1 MTFDSIP
8 IREKVE
14 RDKYLRVEHLVKILT
29 TKCLVCLEP
38 IVWAGVN
45 AAGKRLPFDT
55 STLLTNP
62 QKVVISS
69 DDQLDVWAMQPPP
82 LKHICDPA
90 KAQEEHERRCSLEV
104 ARLREQGHIFRSSRM
119 GLDSETPLE
128 FPPYGSSWGY
138 RP

>member
-8 IREKVE
+8 IKEKVE
-14 RDKYLRVEHLVKILT
+14 RDKYLRVEHLVKIQSTNCKL
-29 TKCLVCLEP
+29 CGEP
-38 IVWAGVN
+38 VIWAGVN

-55 STLLTNP
+55 SVLLTNP

-69 DDQLDVWAMQPPP
+69 TEELDVWAMQPPP

-90 KAQEEHERRCSLEV
+90 KAQEEHERRCSVEV
-104 ARLREQGHIFRSSRM
+104 ARLKARGHTFRSSRM
-119 GLDSETPLE
+119 AM
-128 FPPYGSSWGY
+128 GSDVPDVSSAWGD